1 MAALP
6 EDKIEI
12 VRALVEQ
19 APDPVVGRLQAALAE
34 AGGDDALASVR
45 QLVDLEADDRR
56 VRNSV
61 LAPIVPMCVGDGRA
75 PDRLQFPKQVLGLIW
90 RGLKQAAPE
99 EVIDARG
106 ILHELVGCEQSR
118 DAFDRLTRVAAAALR
133 DREGRDFVAAAEA
146 ADAVREGGAG
156 LLAGCLELAP
166 VVRLACQRLP
176 EWITRM
182 GRDETAQARVSFK
195 DAVALRSD
203 GGPLFFEMLSAQ
215 LAHPSHVLRVIS
227 GVMDKP
233 DEHYFAASES
243 AVFALRLMDEI
254 DEGLTRLAGFD
265 AEGGREAGRE
275 AARAVERITGQV
287 CEIEGA
293 IRLDRDGG
301 WGRRIA
307 HQRSLLAEAVESRL
321 KALERAIAAALPMRQ
336 ERVAGR
342 LKPVPRV
349 DREPDPVAVG
359 KAMGLLQFVSDIRG
373 CAAAGGFA
381 SSRGKTLETLA
392 EAVDDYV
399 EDLLDRL
406 RHGEVDSEEG
416 ARAYLDVA
424 ADFYGLIYDPRAA
437 QVVRRRASAF

>member
-99 EVIDARG
+99 GVIDARG

-118 DAFDRLTRVAAAALR
+118 DAFDRLTRGAAAAR
-133 DREGRDFVAAAEA
+133 RGGAGRGCAAAAARADAAREGSDFVAAAEA

-359 KAMGLLQFVSDIRG
+359 K
-373 CAAAGGFA
+373 
-381 SSRGKTLETLA
+381 
-392 EAVDDYV
+392 
-399 EDLLDRL
+399 
-406 RHGEVDSEEG
+406 
-416 ARAYLDVA
+416 
-424 ADFYGLIYDPRAA
+424 
-437 QVVRRRASAF
+437 